1 MSAWELHFTAT
12 ELILDFAV
20 LSGLLVLATVLRRYV
35 RFFQEY
41 LIPNALIAGFAGLI
55 LGPEVLGWLH
65 FTTERM
71 GVYLYHL
78 LALTFI
84 GIGLQGTGGKRT
96 KGATHVGFAF
106 IMSYLVQIFIGL
118 GICLLFFFVFNP
130 DLIPALGMLLPL
142 GYGMGPGIAFNV
154 GQSWEAHGFPEAAN
168 AGLTISALGFL
179 VAYFSGITIVNRGL
193 AKGRSSL
200 LKGTANLSKEIRT
213 GFLSPVEEEK
223 PIAGRLNFHGGAIDA
238 LSFHLA
244 LIGLIYLVTY
254 GIAYGLAA
262 LMLQGGL
269 DDYVPTLWSFNFI
282 ISNLLALLLSVL
294 LRRFNASHVIDEGLT
309 NRLTCLFTDF
319 MITAAIMAIS
329 MSLAMSYAV
338 PIVIM
343 CLAGALGTYMMLKW
357 VVPRAFEDHLFERFV
372 GIYGEMT
379 GTISSG
385 LALLRVTD
393 PEFKTPVALD
403 LGLGSG
409 MALVLGFPLL
419 FIINLPLIQFKG
431 SIEGYFYVL
440 GFCLVYIVIIW
451 FLWKRFGLKTHK
463 VTSD

>member
-1 MSAWELHFTAT
+1 MSAWDLNFTAT
-12 ELILDFAV
+12 ELILDFTV
-20 LSGLLVLATVLRRYV
+20 LSGLLVLATLLRRHLV
-35 RFFQEY
+35 FFQKY

-55 LGPEVLGWLH
+55 LGPEFLGWLS

-84 GIGLQGTGGKRT
+84 GIGLQGTGAKRT
-96 KGATHVGFAF
+96 RGATHVGFAF
-106 IMSYLVQIFIGL
+106 ILSYLVQIFIGL
-118 GICLLFFFVFNP
+118 GICLVIFYLFNP
-130 DLIPALGMLLPL
+130 NLVPALGMLLPL

-154 GQSWEAHGFPEAAN
+154 GQSWEMHGFPGAAS

-193 AKGRSSL
+193 ARGKSNL
-200 LKGTANLSKEIRT
+200 LKGTTSLSREIRT
-213 GFLSPVEEEK
+213 GIVFSPEK
-223 PIAGRLNFHGGAIDA
+223 APPAGRLNYHGGAIDA

-244 LIGLIYLVTY
+244 LVGLIYLVTY
-254 GIAYGLAA
+254 GITLGLAA
-262 LMLQGGL
+262 LMKIGNLI
-269 DDYVPTLWSFNFI
+269 DYIPTLWSFNFI
-282 ISNLLALLLSVL
+282 IANLLALSVSAVL
-294 LRRFNASHVIDEGLT
+294 KRIDATHIVDEGLT

-329 MSLAMSYAV
+329 LSLAMSYMV
-338 PIVIM
+338 PIVLM
-343 CLAGALGTYMMLKW
+343 CLAGAAGTFFMLKW
-357 VVPRAFEDHLFERFV
+357 VVPRAFDDYVFERFV

-385 LALLRVTD
+385 LALVRVSD
-393 PEFKTPVALD
+393 PEFKTSVALD

-419 FIINLPLIQFKG
+419 FIINLPLIKFG
-431 SIEGYFYVL
+431 GAIEGYYYVL
-440 GFCLVYIVIIW
+440 GFCLLYIIIIW
-451 FLWKRFGLKTHK
+451 FMWKRFGLKMNK
-463 VTSD
+463 DSL